1 MKNKIIA
8 VFATLA
14 LGTGISLAGNSTPQ
28 SASERP
34 SDGEVLSALNTE
46 AALRIEPLAAQ
57 AARPYKAGFVRE
69 GEEIVCAAHNTREA
83 DNDPTG
89 HAEINAL
96 REAAR
101 VLGAWRLTGCTLYV
115 TLEPCCMCAGA
126 ITQARLDRL
135 VFGAYDEQAGCCG
148 SLYRVTEDPAFNHF
162 VIAEGG
168 LMANEC
174 ARMLLSGIAR

>member
-1 MKNKIIA
+1 MFIRLGLCYNNERKPTKGA
-8 VFATLA
+8 MRVFSEFDKRMMRLA
-14 LGTGISLAGNSTPQ
+14 LEQ
-28 SASERP
+28 
-34 SDGEVLSALNTE
+34 
-46 AALRIEPLAAQ
+46 AAL
-57 AARPYKAGFVRE
+57 ARSAGDVPVGAVIAR

-83 DNDPTG
+83 DNDPSG

>member
-1 MKNKIIA
+1 MFIRLRLCYNNERKPTKGA
-8 VFATLA
+8 MRVFSEFDKRMMRLA
-14 LGTGISLAGNSTPQ
+14 LEQ
-28 SASERP
+28 
-34 SDGEVLSALNTE
+34 
-46 AALRIEPLAAQ
+46 AAL
-57 AARPYKAGFVRE
+57 ARSAGDMPVGAVIAR

-168 LMANEC
+168 LMAYEC

>member
-1 MKNKIIA
+1 MFSEFDKRMMR
-8 VFATLA
+8 LA
-14 LGTGISLAGNSTPQ
+14 LEQ
-28 SASERP
+28 
-34 SDGEVLSALNTE
+34 
-46 AALRIEPLAAQ
+46 AAL
-57 AARPYKAGFVRE
+57 ARSAGDMPVGAVIAR